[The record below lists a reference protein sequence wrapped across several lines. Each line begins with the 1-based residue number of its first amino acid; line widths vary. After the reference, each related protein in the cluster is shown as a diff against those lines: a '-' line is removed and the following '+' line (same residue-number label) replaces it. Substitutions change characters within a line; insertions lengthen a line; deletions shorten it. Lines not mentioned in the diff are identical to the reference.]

1 MIRITTIR
9 NKIGI
14 STYLLRDEEVY
25 IVATEDMGDAHRLP
39 TYKNRLINEM
49 KQVFRCLDNHCL
61 DKHDHIG
68 EISRRPEIQYAPESR
83 GG

>member
-25 IVATEDMGDAHRLP
+25 IVATEDMGGAHRLP

-49 KQVFRCLDNHCL
+49 KQVFGCLDNHFL

-68 EISRRPEIQYAPESR
+68 EISLRPEI
-83 GG
+83 